1 MGCFLFF
8 VPRVLFVA
16 FHSSGW
22 QVPERSDMGGPEPES
37 YSENVVVDDTS
48 PNPFVPTAP
57 TAMAALEVQAANEKP
72 DGGNAAV

>member
-1 MGCFLFF
+1 MLCFL
-8 VPRVLFVA
+8 LVA
-16 FHSSGW
+16 FRLSGW

-37 YSENVVVDDTS
+37 YSENAVVDETS

-57 TAMAALEVQAANEKP
+57 TALTTMEVEAASEKP